1 MDTIQVERS
10 YERYAVE
17 VCSVVKHPSSFRRID
32 AELWDLSAGGC
43 RIVTPEPLNPN
54 DQLLVRIEGLESWPA
69 RVVWK
74 GANAVGVTFQ
84 YPLHYAVVEHYAR
97 LFPATEGREEA

>member
-1 MDTIQVERS
+1 MDAIQVERS
-10 YERYAVE
+10 YERYPVE
-17 VCSVVKHPSSFRRID
+17 VCAVVTHPSSFRRIE
-32 AELWDLSAGGC
+32 AELWDLSSGGC
-43 RIVTPEPLNPN
+43 RIVTTEPLNPN
-54 DQLLVRIEGLESWPA
+54 DELSVRIQGLESWPA

-74 GANAVGVTFQ
+74 QLDAVGVTFH